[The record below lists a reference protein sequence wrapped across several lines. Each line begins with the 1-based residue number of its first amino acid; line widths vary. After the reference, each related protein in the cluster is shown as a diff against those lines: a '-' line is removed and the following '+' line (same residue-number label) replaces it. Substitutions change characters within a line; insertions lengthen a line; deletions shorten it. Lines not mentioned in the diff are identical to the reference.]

1 MNHVFLRAEWRH
13 VALLNY
19 PVDASLLAP
28 HLPRGTEL
36 DEWNG
41 STYVSLV
48 GFLFQRTRVLNVPVP
63 LHRDFTEVNLRF
75 YVKRT
80 VADEVRH
87 GVTFLRELVSSP
99 LIVTAA
105 RALYNEPYVRAQMSA
120 LVREDSTAYGWR
132 LGARRGAIRVQPT
145 TTAQIA
151 VAGSEEDFM
160 TTRHWG
166 YTRQRDGSTFE
177 YRVEH
182 VPWMV
187 QRCSEAETSGDRA
200 SVFGNTF
207 ANVLLDRPH
216 TAMLAE
222 GSAVTLSF
230 PNRIA

>member
-1 MNHVFLRAEWRH
+1 MNRVFLRAEWRH

-19 PVDASLLAP
+19 QVDGRLLEP
-28 HLPRGTEL
+28 YLPKGTEL

-48 GFLFQRTRVLNVPVP
+48 GFLFQGPRVLKLPVP
-63 LHRDFTEVNLRF
+63 FHAEFTEVNLRF

-80 VADEVRH
+80 VGGEVRH
-87 GVTFLRELVSSP
+87 GVTFIRELVSSP
-99 LIVTAA
+99 LVVTAA
-105 RALYNEPYVRAQMSA
+105 RAFYNEPYVRAQMSA

-145 TTAQIA
+145 TTARIA
-151 VAGSEEDFM
+151 VPGSEEEFM

-182 VPWMV
+182 APWMV
-187 QRCSEAETSGDRA
+187 QRCSEAEASGDRA

-216 TAMLAE
+216 TAMLAA
-222 GSAVTLSF
+222 GSAITLSF
-230 PNRIA
+230 PNRIG